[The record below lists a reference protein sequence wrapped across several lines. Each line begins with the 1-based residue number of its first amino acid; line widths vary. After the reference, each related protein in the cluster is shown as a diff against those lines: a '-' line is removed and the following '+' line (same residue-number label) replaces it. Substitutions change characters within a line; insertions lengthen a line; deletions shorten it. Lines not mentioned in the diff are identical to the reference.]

1 MEPTRRDFLRAL
13 AGGAAAGAAGAP
25 EGARIRA
32 AADMPRRTL
41 GRTKASVT
49 ILGLGC
55 AYAGAGASE
64 ERTRA
69 TIEAAIEGGVRY
81 FDAAP
86 EYDRAEIR
94 LGPVVRPIRD
104 RVFLV
109 TKTYAFDA
117 ETAEKDL
124 VQALKQLGTDRVD
137 LFLQHGVGLKPPEET
152 RRLLAKGGSLEFL
165 RRAKEKGLARAI
177 GMSVHGPHETALEIL
192 EGSDAWD
199 VIMPFIN
206 YVTLAQERA
215 AAKAAGKPP
224 EENAYERLLARAR
237 ARGLG
242 IVAMKVLG
250 GAPGKLAGDF
260 ERAFR
265 YALSVPGVACALIGV
280 SNPEQVSR
288 AVRAAKAFRPLS
300 DFEMDDAIYTGEE
313 LVRTGSVKVSILDR
327 HRRGDVW
334 SGARV

>member
-1 MEPTRRDFLRAL
+1 METTRREFLGAL
-13 AGGAAAGAAGAP
+13 AAGAAAGAGGAP
-25 EGARIRA
+25 DGAGIRA
-32 AADMPRRTL
+32 AAEMPRRVL
-41 GRTKASVT
+41 GRTKESVT

-55 AYAGAGASE
+55 AYAGAGATE
-64 ERTRA
+64 AQTRA

-86 EYDRAEIR
+86 EYDRAEER
-94 LGPVVRPIRD
+94 LAPLVRPIRD

-117 ETAEKDL
+117 AAAEKDL
-124 VQALKQLGTDRVD
+124 AQALKQLGTDRVD
-137 LFLQHGVGLKPPEET
+137 LFLQHGVGLRPREET
-152 RRLLAKGGSLEFL
+152 RRLLAKDGSLEFL
-165 RRAKEKGLARAI
+165 RKAKEKGLARSI
-177 GMSVHGPHETALEIL
+177 GMSIHGPHDLAIEIL

-215 AAKAAGKPP
+215 AARAAGKPP
-224 EENAYERLLARAR
+224 EESAYERLLALAHR
-237 ARGLG
+237 RGLG

-265 YALSVPGVACALIGV
+265 YALSVRGVACALIGV
-280 SNPEQVSR
+280 SNAEQVGR
-288 AVRAAKAFRPLS
+288 AVRAAKAFRPMS
-300 DFEMDDAIYTGEE
+300 EFEMDDAIYTGEE
-313 LVRTGSVKVSILDR
+313 LVRTGSVKVGILDR
-327 HRRGDVW
+327 HRRGDIW
-334 SGARV
+334 SGIRV